1 MSLGLIEATI
11 KKVIQK
17 IFEKE
22 IKKQPVNISY
32 DVLFN
37 LVSEKSF
44 KEFKK
49 LRNVSNT
56 DLESIFKKIFSE
68 TWNVKD
74 E

>member
-37 LVSEKSF
+37 LVREKSF

-49 LRNVSNT
+49 LMNISNT

-68 TWNVKD
+68 AWNVK